1 MRVPLDIE
9 SLPGI
14 TKRTQSAKFCRG
26 TKLFKS
32 GSISIRQSLRPL
44 NVEAVQG
51 QVLCFKS
58 WQTDVDGTLPNST
71 KGMRY
76 VRLNS
81 DLVCGMDP
89 LVSLVISLAPSS
101 SFIIL
106 NRLPIRGLVTKAKW
120 SCCLQLHQVAAR
132 ILATWL
138 FQWV

>member
-101 SFIIL
+101 SFI
-106 NRLPIRGLVTKAKW
+106 A
-120 SCCLQLHQVAAR
+120 
-132 ILATWL
+132 
-138 FQWV
+138 FQSEDL